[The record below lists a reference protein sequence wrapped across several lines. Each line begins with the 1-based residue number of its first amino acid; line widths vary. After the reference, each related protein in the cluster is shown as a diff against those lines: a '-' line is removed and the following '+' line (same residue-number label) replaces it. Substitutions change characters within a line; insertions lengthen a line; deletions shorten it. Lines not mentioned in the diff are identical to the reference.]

1 MVVDFLNNRG
11 SVSTFSFYST
21 FLKKNIKTSERMK
34 IIINCFIACMLNV
47 CVLAQQ
53 TALNV
58 DDTTRQIK
66 IEKGQVYLSL
76 PVSESAKLVRAKI
89 LYEGKLLDQFTI
101 KLAPEK
107 PDYWVFF
114 DAAPYQGK
122 ILTLEISKFDP
133 PPFGGMA
140 QPAVN
145 TQTDT

>member
-21 FLKKNIKTSERMK
+21 FFKKNIKTSERMK

-76 PVSESAKLVRAKI
+76 PVSESAKLVRATI
-89 LYEGKLLDQFTI
+89 LQEGKLLD
-101 KLAPEK
+101 KLTTTRAPEK
-107 PDYWVFF
+107 PANWRVL
-114 DAAPYQGK
+114 DAAPYQG
-122 ILTLEISKFDP
+122 
-133 PPFGGMA
+133 
-140 QPAVN
+140 
-145 TQTDT
+145 